1 MMTQAQVIE
10 GTPKEIQDHLK
21 TINGNIRLT
30 LIVPVEGE
38 EEETPQNLHHATP
51 EERARALDEI
61 AQMNKDVPVLPPEA
75 YNRES
80 LYEESF

>member
-1 MMTQAQVIE
+1 MTQPQVIE
-10 GTPKEIQDHLK
+10 GTPTEIQDHLK
-21 TINGNIRLT
+21 GLNGNTRLT
-30 LIVPVEGE
+30 LIVPADGE
-38 EEETPQNLHHATP
+38 QQETPKNLHHATP

-61 AQMNKDVPVLPPEA
+61 AAMNKDVPVLPPEA